1 MISLPKPGLVSVRNV
16 GPFDLGRLAR
26 LHRGCFEEAWSRSDL
41 AHLLAMPGA
50 FGQVAR
56 LYEGGLAGLD
66 GLRGVGFSICRVT
79 VDEAELLTIGVMP
92 QFRRRGVAAALLR
105 AGMERSLRLGARA
118 MFLEVAVDNAGAQ
131 ALYEEHG
138 FARVGLRPDYYQRA
152 GGARASA
159 YTLRCDLARL
169 LQADGGGDPA
179 ADAAAPVAARA
190 RAFG

>member
-1 MISLPKPGLVSVRNV
+1 MISLPRPGPVSVRNV

-26 LHRGCFEEAWSRSDL
+26 LHRSCFEEAWSRSDL

-50 FGQVAR
+50 FGLVAR
-56 LYEGGLAGLD
+56 VYEGGLAGLD
-66 GLRGVGFSICRVT
+66 GLRGVGFAVSRVAA
-79 VDEAELLTIGVMP
+79 DEAELLTIGVMP

-118 MFLEVAVDNAGAQ
+118 MFLEVAIDNAGAQ
-131 ALYEEHG
+131 ALYEDHG
-138 FARVGLRPDYYQRA
+138 FTRVGLRPDYYQRA

-159 YTLRCDLARL
+159 YTLRCDLANL
-169 LQADGGGDPA
+169 LDEAEGDPE
-179 ADAAAPVAARA
+179 ADAPAATARA